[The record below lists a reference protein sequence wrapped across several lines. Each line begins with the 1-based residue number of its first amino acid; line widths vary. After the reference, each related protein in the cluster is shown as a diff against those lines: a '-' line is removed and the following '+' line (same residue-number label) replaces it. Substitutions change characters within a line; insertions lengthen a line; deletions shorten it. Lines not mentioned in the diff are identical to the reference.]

1 VISTAQLAVTL
12 EGDFMSIIDQKR
24 LPPEVFKLD
33 AERMRRG
40 WYSDHYFNNIT
51 YILGTLARQGYR
63 FRGTCPA
70 LTAQGVD
77 VSQIDIGNLEVDM
90 QYFTR
95 RAPFSV
101 VAGVDHALAMFKF
114 CTGYVDERGSFINT
128 FEQLEIDA
136 VQDGTR
142 VVPWEPVMRVRG
154 RYRDFAVL
162 ETPTLGALARR
173 TRIATNVYLTLQAAR
188 GKPLLF
194 FPARFDIHETQPG
207 DGYAYRIAVDVWN
220 AEQKD
225 NLGTYISTEAQGDW
239 WGEKGGGTVAH
250 AYLLCFLRDTAEAML
265 QVAAVLPPEIKRVA
279 LVDVNNDCVGDTVK
293 TATAMFGCYRELVD
307 ARRTDEAERY
317 VLFGVRPDTSGNMV
331 DKSIVPLGDP
341 RLDCGVNARLVYN
354 MRQALDT
361 LAAAIDVPPHW
372 QERAQQYFRQVKI
385 VATGGFN
392 PQRIALFEELDVPV
406 DIYGVGSYLF
416 QGENND
422 FTADVVRVKI
432 NGTWYDMAK
441 VGRQALPNPTMQ
453 RVVY

>member
-1 VISTAQLAVTL
+1 
-12 EGDFMSIIDQKR
+12 MSIIDGKR
-24 LPPEVFKLD
+24 LPPDLFKLD

-51 YILGTLARQGYR
+51 LILRALAEQGYR
-63 FRGTCPA
+63 FRGKCPE
-70 LTAQGVD
+70 LEAQGVD
-77 VSQIDIGNLEVDM
+77 VSQVDVGNLEVDM

-101 VAGVDHALAMFKF
+101 VAGVDHALAMFKL
-114 CTGYVDERGSFINT
+114 CTGYFDDRGSFVNT
-128 FEQLEIDA
+128 FEHLEIDA
-136 VQDGTR
+136 VHDGR
-142 VVPWEPVMRVRG
+142 QAAPWEPVMRVRG

-173 TRIATNVYLTLQAAR
+173 TRLATNVYLTLQAAR

-194 FPARFDIHETQPG
+194 FPARFDIHEAQPG
-207 DGYAYRIAVDVWN
+207 DGYAYRLAVEVWN

-225 NLGTYISTEAQGDW
+225 HLGTYISTEAQGDW

-250 AYLLCFLRDTAEAML
+250 AYLLCFLRDTAEAMV
-265 QVAAVLPPEIKRVA
+265 QFAAILPPDIKRVA

-293 TATAMFGCYRELVD
+293 TATALFQRYRELMD
-307 ARRTDEAERY
+307 AGHVAEAERY
-317 VLFGVRPDTSGNMV
+317 ILFGVRPDTSGNMI
-331 DKSIVPLGDP
+331 DQSIMPLGDP
-341 RLDCGVNARLVYN
+341 LLDCGVNPRLVHN
-354 MRQALDT
+354 IRHALDT
-361 LAAAIDVPPHW
+361 LADRLEVPADW
-372 QERAQQYFRQVKI
+372 LERARQYFRQVQI
-385 VATGGFN
+385 VATGGFT
-392 PQRIALFEELDVPV
+392 PQRIAQFEELGVPV

-441 VGRQALPNPTMQ
+441 VGRQALHNPHMQ
-453 RVVY
+453 RIVY

>member
-1 VISTAQLAVTL
+1 
-12 EGDFMSIIDQKR
+12 MSITDNKR
-24 LPPEVFKLD
+24 LPPEVFKID

-51 YILGTLARQGYR
+51 IILCALAEQEYR
-63 FRGTCPA
+63 FQGSCPA

-77 VSQIDIGNLEVDM
+77 VSQIDVGNLEVDM

-101 VAGVDHALAMFKF
+101 VAGVDHALAMFKL
-114 CTGYVDERGSFINT
+114 CTGYFDERGQFVNT
-128 FEQLEIDA
+128 FERLEIDA
-136 VQDGTR
+136 VQDG
-142 VVPWEPVMRVRG
+142 VKAVPWEPVMRVRG

-162 ETPTLGALARR
+162 ETPTLGALTRR
-173 TRIATNVYLTLQAAR
+173 TRIATNVYQTLQAAR

-194 FPARFDIHETQPG
+194 FPARFDIHDTQPG
-207 DGYAYRIAVDVWN
+207 DGYAYRIAVEVWN
-220 AEQKD
+220 TEQKD
-225 NLGTYISTEAQGDW
+225 TLGTYLSTEAQGDW

-250 AYLLCFLRDTAEAML
+250 AYLLCFLRDTVEAML
-265 QVAAVLPPEIKRVA
+265 QLAAILPPEVKRVA
-279 LVDVNNDCVGDTVK
+279 LVDVNNDCVGDSV
-293 TATAMFGCYRELVD
+293 ATAVALFQRYRERLD
-307 ARRTDEAERY
+307 AGRADEAERY

-341 RLDCGVNARLVYN
+341 RLDCGVNPRLVYN
-354 MRQALDT
+354 MRQALDA
-361 LAAAIDVPPHW
+361 LAETVDVPPHW
-372 QERAQQYFRQVKI
+372 RERARQFFRQIKI

-392 PQRIALFEELDVPV
+392 PQRIALFEELGVPV

-422 FTADVVRVKI
+422 FTADVVRIKI
-432 NGTWYDMAK
+432 NGAWYDMAK
-441 VGRQALPNPTMQ
+441 VGRQARHNPNMQ

>member
-1 VISTAQLAVTL
+1 
-12 EGDFMSIIDQKR
+12 MSIIDNKR
-24 LPPEVFKLD
+24 LPPEVFKID

-51 YILGTLARQGYR
+51 LILRALAEQGYR
-63 FRGTCPA
+63 FQGRCPE
-70 LTAQGVD
+70 LEAQGVD
-77 VSQIDIGNLEVDM
+77 VSQIDVGNLEVDM

-95 RAPFSV
+95 RTPFSM
-101 VAGVDHALAMFKF
+101 VAGVDHALAMFKL
-114 CTGYVDERGSFINT
+114 CTGYFDETGNFVNT
-128 FEQLEIDA
+128 FEHLEIDA

-142 VVPWEPVMRVRG
+142 VAPWEPVMRVRG

-194 FPARFDIHETQPG
+194 FPARFDIHEAQPG

-220 AEQKD
+220 TEQKD

-265 QVAAVLPPEIKRVA
+265 QFAAVLPPEVKRVA

-293 TATAMFGCYRELVD
+293 TATAMFQHYRDLMD
-307 ARRTDEAERY
+307 AGRAEEAQRY

-341 RLDCGVNARLVYN
+341 RLDCGVNPRLVYH

-361 LAAAIDVPPHW
+361 LTDHIDIPPRW
-372 QERAQQYFRQVKI
+372 LERARQYFRRVKI

-392 PQRIALFEELDVPV
+392 PQRIAMFEELGVPV

-432 NGTWYDMAK
+432 YDTWYDMAK
-441 VGRQALPNPTMQ
+441 VGRQARHNPNMQ

>member
-1 VISTAQLAVTL
+1 
-12 EGDFMSIIDQKR
+12 MSIIDQKR
-24 LPPEVFKLD
+24 LPPDVFKVD
-33 AERMRRG
+33 AERMRQG

-51 YILGTLARQGYR
+51 RILRALAAQGYR
-63 FRGTCPA
+63 FQGHCPD
-70 LTAQGVD
+70 LEAQGVE
-77 VSQIDIGNLEVDM
+77 VAQLEVGNIEVDM

-95 RAPFSV
+95 RAPFSI
-101 VAGVDHALAMFKF
+101 VAGIDHALAMFKL
-114 CTGYVDERGSFINT
+114 CTGYDDEYGQFVNT

-136 VQDGTR
+136 VQDGTK
-142 VVPWEPVMRVRG
+142 VTPWEPVMRVRG

-220 AEQKD
+220 LEQHD
-225 NLGTYISTEAQGDW
+225 NLGTYLSTEAQGDW

-265 QVAAVLPPEIKRVA
+265 QLAAILPSEIKRVA
-279 LVDVNNDCVGDTVK
+279 LVDVNNDCVGDTVT
-293 TATAMFGCYRELVD
+293 TAVAMFHRYRALQD
-307 ARRTDEAERY
+307 AGRPADAERY

-331 DKSIVPLGDP
+331 DKSIVPLGDA
-341 RLDCGVNARLVYN
+341 RLDCGVNPRLVHHIRN
-354 MRQALDT
+354 ALDT
-361 LAAAIDVPPHW
+361 LAATLDLPPHW
-372 QERAQQYFRQVKI
+372 RERAQQYFQQVQI

-392 PQRIALFEELDVPV
+392 PQRIALFEELGVPV

-432 NGTWYDMAK
+432 NGSWYDMAK
-441 VGRQALPNPTMQ
+441 VGRRALHNPNMQ